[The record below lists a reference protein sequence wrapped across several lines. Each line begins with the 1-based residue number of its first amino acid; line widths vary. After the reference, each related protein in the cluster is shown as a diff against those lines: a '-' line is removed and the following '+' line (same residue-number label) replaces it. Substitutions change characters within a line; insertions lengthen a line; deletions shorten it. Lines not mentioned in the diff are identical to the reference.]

1 MIEILHENFSLLKL
15 RYLDLNSK
23 SPHLNP
29 IHGKDILLCLN
40 DYKAE
45 CGYFIE
51 YFIVDDFQELKHLK
65 LRNIT
70 LYPLTDYKYW
80 SDFNFNKMKDFNRK
94 EIIKDLFNIN
104 PVQYDKRTS
113 DEEEDIRC
121 MFRKFN
127 P

>member
-1 MIEILHENFSLLKL
+1 M
-15 RYLDLNSK
+15 
-23 SPHLNP
+23 
-29 IHGKDILLCLN
+29 
-40 DYKAE
+40 
-45 CGYFIE
+45 
-51 YFIVDDFQELKHLK
+51 DDFQELKHLK

-80 SDFNFNKMKDFNRK
+80 TDFNFNKMKDFNRK